1 MSMKEGSSVEQF
13 AMRSRAARTSSSEG
27 FQNDMPTYK
36 DIVLI
41 ERNIKHGDTLNKLA
55 IKYQV
60 NVAEIKR
67 VNNMVSEQDFM
78 ALSKVKIPVS
88 RMRMALGV
96 QSVSSQD
103 EEEDEI
109 LIDID
114 DRTTLLKNDKGS
126 RDPSV
131 EDIFH
136 KTDTNIAQVR
146 EALPEDGHGATG
158 FHFVTARA
166 PTSPTISVWVIIIG
180 VLLIFCVLPL
190 LLTFYEEQEEA
201 EHHIH
206 KTTHAA

>member
-1 MSMKEGSSVEQF
+1 MAMKEGSSVEQF
-13 AMRSRAARTSSSEG
+13 AMRSRAVRTSSSEG

-36 DIVLI
+36 DVVLI
-41 ERNIKHGDTLNKLA
+41 ERKIKNGDTLNKLA

-67 VNNMVSEQDFM
+67 VNNMVSEQDFL

-103 EEEDEI
+103 EEEEV
-109 LIDID
+109 LIDFD
-114 DRTTLLKNDKGS
+114 DRTALLREDRGS

-146 EALPEDGHGATG
+146 EALPEDGNGVTG

-166 PTSPTISVWVIIIG
+166 PTSPSVSVWMVVLG

-201 EHHIH
+201 SHVH

>member
-1 MSMKEGSSVEQF
+1 MAMKEGSSVEHF

-36 DIVLI
+36 DVVLI
-41 ERNIKHGDTLNKLA
+41 ERKVKNGDTLNKLA

-67 VNNMVSEQDFM
+67 VNNLVSEQAFL

-103 EEEDEI
+103 EDENEV

-114 DRTTLLKNDKGS
+114 DRTALLREERNS

-146 EALPEDGHGATG
+146 EALPEDGAASTG

-166 PTSPTISVWVIIIG
+166 PTSPTVSVWIVILG

-201 EHHIH
+201 AHLH